1 MVALNGSCQITQGV
15 YVTIFRLNQGPNAG
29 KSARIHSQTL
39 RVDGDKSISHRAV
52 MLASIAQ
59 GDSEITGFL
68 HGEDTRHTAHI
79 LRQLGVQIREI
90 NARTLHITGVGLH
103 GLKGT
108 AQALDC
114 GNAGTG
120 MRLLA
125 GLLAGQAFASTLIGD
140 ASLSARPMRRV
151 LAPLRLMQ
159 ADIQGTANDTAPLN
173 IRPIGRKLS
182 AIDYASPVASAQVK
196 SCVLLAGLYAD
207 KASSVT
213 EPEATR
219 DHTERMLRSFGAQV
233 LVQGL
238 SVQVQPEPTLRGCQ
252 VQVPADPSSAAFFA
266 ATAAIVPNAEIL
278 LSDVCVNPR
287 RTGIFDTLR
296 DMGAQITYENLR
308 ELGGPGGE
316 PVADIRV
323 RGAQLKGVVVPAD
336 RVADMIDEFPI
347 FLIAAA
353 CAQGESV
360 VAGAAELRVKESDRI
375 AAMVAG
381 LRALGVIC
389 DESPDGVT
397 VQGLGNSDG
406 DSCLGQAG
414 QTVEIDAKG
423 DHRIAMSFAIA
434 SLRARS
440 AINILDCANVATS
453 FPSFAALSV
462 AAGIDLIVT
471 PSIAA

>member
-1 MVALNGSCQITQGV
+1 
-15 YVTIFRLNQGPNAG
+15 
-29 KSARIHSQTL
+29 
-39 RVDGDKSISHRAV
+39 
-52 MLASIAQ
+52 MLASIAL
-59 GDSEITGFL
+59 GKSEISGFL
-68 HGEDTRHTAHI
+68 HGEDTRHTALI
-79 LRQLGVQIREI
+79 LRQLGVQIREVD
-90 NARTLHITGVGLH
+90 ARTLHVTGVGLH
-103 GLKGT
+103 GLKG
-108 AQALDC
+108 ASQALDC

-125 GLLAGQAFASTLIGD
+125 GLLAGQKFTSTLIGD

-159 ADIQGTANDTAPLN
+159 ADIQGTASDTAPLT
-173 IRPIGRKLS
+173 IRPIGKKLI

-207 KASSVT
+207 QVSSVT

-219 DHTERMLRSFGAQV
+219 DHTERMLRSFGGQV
-233 LVQGL
+233 SVQGL
-238 SVQVQPEPTLRGCQ
+238 RVQVQPEPSLRGCH

-266 ATAAIVPNAEIL
+266 AAAAIVPDAELL
-278 LSDVCVNPR
+278 LSDVCINPR

-316 PVADIRV
+316 PLANIRV
-323 RGAQLKGVVVPAD
+323 RGAALKGVVVPSA

-353 CAQGESV
+353 CASGASV

-381 LRALGVIC
+381 LRILGVDC
-389 DESPDGVT
+389 EESPDGVT
-397 VQGLGNSDG
+397 VQGLGNADG
-406 DSCLGQAG
+406 DRCLGTAG
-414 QTVEIDAKG
+414 LSVEINAKG

-453 FPSFAALSV
+453 FPSFAALAV
-462 AAGIDLIVT
+462 AAGIDLT
-471 PSIAA
+471 LSPSLGAAA

>member
-1 MVALNGSCQITQGV
+1 M
-15 YVTIFRLNQGPNAG
+15 TIFRLNQGPNAG
-29 KSARIHSQTL
+29 KPARIRPQTL

-59 GDSEITGFL
+59 GSSEISGFL
-68 HGEDTRHTAHI
+68 HGEDTRHTAQI
-79 LRQLGVQIREI
+79 LRQLGVHIQEI
-90 NARTLHITGVGLH
+90 DARSLHIAGVGLH
-103 GLKGT
+103 GLKGA

-125 GLLAGQAFASTLIGD
+125 GLLAGQAFASTLVGD
-140 ASLSARPMRRV
+140 ASLSTRPMRRV

-159 ADIQGTANDTAPLN
+159 ADIQGTENDTAPLS
-173 IRPIGRKLS
+173 IRPLGRKLTS
-182 AIDYASPVASAQVK
+182 IDYLSPVASAQVK

-207 KASSVT
+207 QASSVT

-219 DHTERMLRSFGAQV
+219 DHTERMLRSFGGQIA
-233 LVQGL
+233 VQGFR
-238 SVQVQPEPTLRGCQ
+238 VQVQPEPSLRGCH

-266 ATAAIVPNAEIL
+266 AAAAIVPDAELL
-278 LSDVCVNPR
+278 LSDVCINPR
-287 RTGIFDTLR
+287 RTGFFDTLR
-296 DMGAQITYENLR
+296 DMGALISYENLR

-316 PVADIRV
+316 PIADIRV
-323 RGAQLKGVVVPAD
+323 RGASLNGVVVPSE

-353 CAQGESV
+353 CAIGQSV

-381 LRALGVIC
+381 LRALGVHC
-389 DESPDGVT
+389 AESSDGVT
-397 VQGLGNSDG
+397 VQGLGNTNG
-406 DSCLGQAG
+406 DPCLGQPG
-414 QTVEIDAKG
+414 LSVEIDAKG

-440 AINILDCANVATS
+440 SINILDCANVATS
-453 FPSFAALSV
+453 FPSFAELAV
-462 AAGIDLIVT
+462 AAGIDLTLSQPTLSQQT
-471 PSIAA
+471 PSQNKLSQGSAA